1 VTHLKSVVLLL
12 VLANIG
18 YFLWARGIASSGA
31 PRPERVSAP
40 TLTLAT
46 EAPRAASVD
55 RAAAAATPGEQAAS
69 AANAGAAE
77 SAPPRGAQA
86 QAAAPPDATRCLSIG
101 PFLDVAE
108 AARAAATLRGGG
120 YQPRQRVAEGDV
132 WAGEWV
138 YLPMPAAPAAAAQLR
153 AKLQAGGIEDALEMP
168 GPDDLPVVSLGLF
181 SEPKRAGA
189 RIQLARSLGLKPVVA
204 DRKRT
209 GDVYWIDVDLKPT
222 DGNLNPADLEGQS
235 GRIVRLQV
243 VGCPAP

>member
-1 VTHLKSVVLLL
+1 MTQLKSVVLLL
-12 VLANIG
+12 ILANIG

-31 PRPERVSAP
+31 PRPERVGAP

-55 RAAAAATPGEQAAS
+55 RAAAAGTPGEQTAS
-69 AANAGAAE
+69 AAAVGTAE
-77 SAPPRGAQA
+77 SAET
-86 QAAAPPDATRCLSIG
+86 AAPPAAARCLSIG

-153 AKLQAGGIEDALEMP
+153 TKLQAGGIDDALEMP

-189 RIQLARSLGLKPVVA
+189 RIQLARSLGLNPVVA

-209 GDVYWIDVDLKPT
+209 GDVYWIDVNLKPT

>member
-1 VTHLKSVVLLL
+1 MTQLKSVVLLL
-12 VLANIG
+12 ILANIG
-18 YFLWARGIASSGA
+18 YFLWAHGIASSGA
-31 PRPERVSAP
+31 PRPERVGAP

-55 RAAAAATPGEQAAS
+55 RASAAGTPGDQTAS
-69 AANAGAAE
+69 AATAGTAE
-77 SAPPRGAQA
+77 SAGT
-86 QAAAPPDATRCLSIG
+86 AAPPAAVRCLSIG

-153 AKLQAGGIEDALEMP
+153 TKLQAGGIEDALEMP

-209 GDVYWIDVDLKPT
+209 GDVYWIDVNLKPT